1 MAEMLTFQQVVLF
14 PTYDAPKYD
23 YAYQLLIM
31 FGVLAVGGIHF
42 LDYLYKRDL

>member
-1 MAEMLTFQQVVLF
+1 MAETLTSQQVVLF

-23 YAYQLLIM
+23 YAYQILVM
-31 FGVLAVGGIHF
+31 FGVLAMGGIYL

>member
-1 MAEMLTFQQVVLF
+1 MTEMLTCQQVVLF

-23 YAYQLLIM
+23 YAYQILIM
-31 FGVLAVGGIHF
+31 FGVLAVGGIYL

>member
-1 MAEMLTFQQVVLF
+1 MAEMITLQPVVLF

-23 YAYQLLIM
+23 YAYQVLIM
-31 FGVLAVGGIHF
+31 FGVLAMGGIYL